1 MTASADG
8 PVLFRRSFRVTGSD
22 FQNAGSVSKEIKK
35 ALKQLNVDGEVIWR
49 AMIVSYE
56 AEMNAVLYA
65 HECEITLE
73 ILLSGIHMVFD
84 DRGPGIPDIS
94 LAMTEGFSTATREMR
109 ERGFGAGLGLPNIK
123 KTSDH
128 LEVTSTVGVGTRLD
142 IHILFPQAE
151 SKAA

>member
-1 MTASADG
+1 MSNDG
-8 PVLFRRSFRVTGSD
+8 AVLFRRTFHITGSD

-35 ALKQLNVDGEVIWR
+35 TLKQLNIDGEIIWR

-56 AEMNAVLYA
+56 AEMNVVLYA
-65 HECEITLE
+65 YECTVTLE
-73 ILLSGIHMVFD
+73 VSPSGIHLIFD
-84 DRGPGIPDIS
+84 DRGPGIPDVP

-123 KTSDH
+123 KTSDR
-128 LEVTSTVGVGTRLD
+128 LEVTSEVGVGTKLD
-142 IHILFPQAE
+142 IRILIPDAI

>member
-1 MTASADG
+1 MAIED
-8 PVLFRRSFRVTGSD
+8 PVLFRRVFKITGGD

-35 ALKQLNVDGEVIWR
+35 ALKQLNTDAEVIWR

-56 AEMNAVLYA
+56 AEMNVVLYA
-65 HECEITLE
+65 RECEMTLE
-73 ILLSGIHMVFD
+73 ISQSGIHLVFD
-84 DRGPGIPDIS
+84 DRGPGIPDVG
-94 LAMTEGFSTATREMR
+94 LAMTEGYSTATREMR

-128 LEVTSTVGVGTRLD
+128 LEVVSTVGFGTRLD
-142 IHILFPQAE
+142 IRLMFPAAV